1 MSKILNSQ
9 IRYFKNKIKGK
20 LFMENKIVVK
30 FEINLI
36 AGEENWSQ
44 WGADSQILWQTQSFV
59 ENLFKKVMLEKGFE
73 V

>member
-44 WGADSQILWQTQSFV
+44 WGADSQILWKTQSFV

>member
-1 MSKILNSQ
+1 
-9 IRYFKNKIKGK
+9 
-20 LFMENKIVVK
+20 MENKIVVK